1 MPNRRSTLL
10 VALAT
15 LALIQLAHLLDVLRY
30 ADDATFPS
38 VLADPL
44 AIAGITAATVAIVA
58 VARRWRH
65 AHDVAITAGGTV
77 AVGFTLYHGIPIDL
91 GVNNP
96 YWGPDGHADLIRWLT
111 VLAAI
116 AAGLWSA
123 LLAAR
128 TSPRHSLIATRP
140 PRPEASTVTNR

>member
-1 MPNRRSTLL
+1 MPNRRPTLL
-10 VALAT
+10 LALAT
-15 LALIQLAHLLDVLRY
+15 LAAVQLAHLLDVLRY

-44 AIAGITAATVAIVA
+44 AIVGITAASVASVA

-65 AHDVAITAGGTV
+65 ARNIAITAGGSV

-116 AAGLWSA
+116 AVGGWSA
-123 LLAAR
+123 RLAV
-128 TSPRHSLIATRP
+128 SW
-140 PRPEASTVTNR
+140 EADRVLR